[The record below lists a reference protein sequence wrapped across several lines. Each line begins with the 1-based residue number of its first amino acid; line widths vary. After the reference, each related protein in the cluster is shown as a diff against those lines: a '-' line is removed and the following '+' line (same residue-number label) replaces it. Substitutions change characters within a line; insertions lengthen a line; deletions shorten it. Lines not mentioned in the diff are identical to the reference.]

1 MLLQNR
7 NRRAHPS
14 RARFLP
20 SRLREAAPFLPSR
33 LREGP
38 GEGPLSQPDGPLPG
52 FARRLRRRASG
63 PLTRPLPASGERGNA
78 GSSFLCPPPPPA
90 LAERRKTR
98 APEDPL
104 PPGEGRVRGRFR
116 LRKRRAKPRQPPVAP
131 REPPPG
137 LPRKRGR
144 GNAGSSFLCPPPP
157 PALAE
162 RRKTRAPEDPL
173 LPGEGRVRGRFR
185 LRKRRAKPRQPPVA
199 PREPPPGLP
208 RKRGRR
214 RKEQARGKEQ
224 GRQTHRTQADMR
236 CANPV
241 GGGLALQR
249 AKKSGPP
256 EGGPPVSPGEGTDQ
270 KPSVMPVTK
279 PVPSFLPPVTFLWP
293 VVSSTPKTELFH
305 ATPGASV

>member
-1 MLLQNR
+1 MRCNAPPAARPPATEMHHTYLYARYKTKQRFRSKISHVLLQNR

-14 RARFLP
+14 P
-20 SRLREAAPFLPSR
+20 
-33 LREGP
+33 
-38 GEGPLSQPDGPLPG
+38 GPLP
-52 FARRLRRRASG
+52 
-63 PLTRPLPASGERGNA
+63 PLPLAGGAPSPGLPASGERGNA

-144 GNAGSSFLCPPPP
+144 
-157 PALAE
+157 
-162 RRKTRAPEDPL
+162 
-173 LPGEGRVRGRFR
+173 
-185 LRKRRAKPRQPPVA
+185 
-199 PREPPPGLP
+199 
-208 RKRGRR
+208 R

-241 GGGLALQR
+241 GGGERCSAQKKAGRPKAARKRVPVRGRIRSR
-249 AKKSGPP
+249 A
-256 EGGPPVSPGEGTDQ
+256 
-270 KPSVMPVTK
+270 
-279 PVPSFLPPVTFLWP
+279 
-293 VVSSTPKTELFH
+293 
-305 ATPGASV
+305 